1 MYICKCKGGATYHNY
16 HFLTTSHTKTRM
28 VAVQVTNTVN
38 QCIIYS
44 ILKEHVTKEGVN
56 TYKAFEVDLNF
67 SFAVSLPFQLI
78 FKT

>member
-1 MYICKCKGGATYHNY
+1 
-16 HFLTTSHTKTRM
+16 M
-28 VAVQVTNTVN
+28 VAAQVTNAVN

-67 SFAVSLPFQLI
+67 SFGVNLAFRLI

>member
-1 MYICKCKGGATYHNY
+1 
-16 HFLTTSHTKTRM
+16 M
-28 VAVQVTNTVN
+28 VAAQVTNAVN